1 MKFHYIIKIYLTK
14 YAFTYYYSQKRSK
27 CVMMDKIDLQISY
40 LLGQNGRISNREIAR
55 QIGIAEGTV
64 RQRLANL
71 MEKGVLRIA
80 AQVNIESFP
89 EVYVALVGVKID
101 GRRLSECAG
110 EVEKLPSVLTT
121 MIVTG
126 RYDLIAVVFAPSRR
140 TLVDFVSDQLSK
152 VQGIKD
158 SETYVVLRNF
168 GQWVA
173 ADKIISLVSENGKYP
188 WKMNEDN
195 GKPDKL

>member
-1 MKFHYIIKIYLTK
+1 
-14 YAFTYYYSQKRSK
+14 
-27 CVMMDKIDLQISY
+27 MDEIDLKISTI
-40 LLGQNGRISNREIAR
+40 LGQNGRISNREIAR
-55 QIGIAEGTV
+55 RIGIAEGTV
-64 RQRLANL
+64 RQRLAHLIEN
-71 MEKGVLRIA
+71 GVLRVT

-89 EVYVALVGVKID
+89 EVYAALVGLKID
-101 GRRLSECAG
+101 GRRLNECAE

-126 RYDLIAVVFAPSRR
+126 RYDLIAVVLAASRR
-140 TLVDFVSDQLSK
+140 TLVDFVTDQLSK

-173 ADKIISLVSENGKYP
+173 ADKISSLVSENGEFLG
-188 WKMNEDN
+188 KMTADTCKF
-195 GKPDKL
+195 GTLDT

>member
-1 MKFHYIIKIYLTK
+1 MRI
-14 YAFTYYYSQKRSK
+14 
-27 CVMMDKIDLQISY
+27 MDKIDLEISS

-55 QIGIAEGTV
+55 RIGIAEGTV
-64 RQRLANL
+64 RQRLAHL
-71 MEKGVLRIA
+71 VESGSLRVT

-89 EVYVALVGVKID
+89 DVYVALVGVKID
-101 GRRLSECAG
+101 GRRLNECAG

-126 RYDLIAVVFAPSRR
+126 RYDLIAVLLAPSRR
-140 TLVDFVSDQLSK
+140 TLVDFVTDQLSK
-152 VQGIKD
+152 IPGVKD

-173 ADKIISLVSENGKYP
+173 ADKISPLLLEEMK
-188 WKMNEDN
+188 DN
-195 GKPDKL
+195 

>member
-1 MKFHYIIKIYLTK
+1 
-14 YAFTYYYSQKRSK
+14 
-27 CVMMDKIDLQISY
+27 MDTIDLEISSI
-40 LLGQNGRISNREIAR
+40 LGQNGRISNREIAR
-55 QIGIAEGTV
+55 RIGIAEGTV
-64 RQRLANL
+64 RQHLGHMIESGA
-71 MEKGVLRIA
+71 LRIT

-101 GRRLSECAG
+101 GRRLNECAC

-126 RYDLIAVVFAPSRR
+126 RYDLIAVILAPSRR
-140 TLVDFVSDQLSK
+140 TLVDFVTGQLSK
-152 VQGIKD
+152 IPGVKD

-173 ADKIISLVSENGKYP
+173 ADKISRLLRDEMKDDI
-188 WKMNEDN
+188 
-195 GKPDKL
+195 